1 MPTLAEI
8 LNLDCPPTDGI
19 SFLPTL
25 LGNSKDQK
33 EHAYL
38 YWEYPDP
45 KIGNR
50 AVRMGKWKGIIT
62 DIRKGNQK
70 MQLFNLETDLREE
83 HDISSEYPEIV
94 EKLYKLMDEAYSLPE
109 NVKFRF

>member
-1 MPTLAEI
+1 
-8 LNLDCPPTDGI
+8 
-19 SFLPTL
+19 
-25 LGNSKDQK
+25 
-33 EHAYL
+33 
-38 YWEYPDP
+38 
-45 KIGNR
+45 
-50 AVRMGKWKGIIT
+50 
-62 DIRKGNQK
+62 